1 MSVQSKLPTYCR
13 YCAIGVGPVELIDF
27 YKLAFK
33 NQLLSLARLYCTPI
47 YLAGS

>member
-1 MSVQSKLPTYCR
+1 MTVQSKLPIYCR
-13 YCAIGVGPVELIDF
+13 YCAIGVGPGELIDF

-33 NQLLSLARLYCTPI
+33 NQLISLARPYCTI